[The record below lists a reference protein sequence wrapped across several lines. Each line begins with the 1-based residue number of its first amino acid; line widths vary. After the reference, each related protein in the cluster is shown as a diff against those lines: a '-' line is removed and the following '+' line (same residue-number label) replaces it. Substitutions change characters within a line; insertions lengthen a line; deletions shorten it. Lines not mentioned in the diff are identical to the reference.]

1 MNRSELVKVLAE
13 KSKIPLEEAELVV
26 STMETNMKETLL
38 AGGRVEI
45 RGFGSFKVK
54 DYPGYTGRNP
64 RTGEEVAVSAK
75 RLPLFRAGKEL
86 RDYMNK

>member
-13 KSKIPLEEAELVV
+13 KSKIPLEQAELVV
-26 STMETNMKETLL
+26 HTLESHMKETLM

-45 RGFGSFKVK
+45 RGFGSFKMK
-54 DYPGYTGRNP
+54 EYSAYIGRNP
-64 RTGEEVAVSAK
+64 RTGEEVRVNAK

-86 RDYMNK
+86 REFMNK